1 VPIDRKQ
8 VNDVL
13 NVFEERESEVR
24 SYCRSWP
31 VLFDRASGSNLY
43 DVDGNRYLDF
53 FAGAGALNY
62 GHNDPTMMS
71 ALLDY
76 VGRGGVM
83 HSLDMYTV
91 AKQEFLSTFRDLILE
106 PRGLDHRVMFTGPT
120 GTNAVEAALKVAR
133 RATGRSDIVSF
144 TNAFHGMTLGALALT
159 GDATKRGGAGVP
171 LPSSP
176 VLPYCGYLPEG
187 STIDFLERMLLD
199 ASSGLDLP
207 AAVIVETVQGE
218 GGINVASVGWL
229 RALAD
234 VCRAHGIL
242 LIVDDI
248 QMGCGRTGQFFSF
261 EAAGIVPDIVTLSKS
276 LSGIGLPF
284 AVTLLRPELDQ
295 WEPGQHNGTFRGNN
309 AAFVTAT
316 AALHKYWCDDRL
328 TRRVAEHD
336 RTLRSE
342 MEAVATRHASV
353 TEVRGR
359 GLAWGIE
366 FDDGEVAARAAGAA
380 FERGLLVETA
390 GPDGCTVKLL
400 PPLTTTRHD
409 LETGLAILDDAIA
422 AVGDAK
428 RGLEVHA

>member
-1 VPIDRKQ
+1 
-8 VNDVL
+8 
-13 NVFEERESEVR
+13 
-24 SYCRSWP
+24 
-31 VLFDRASGSNLY
+31 
-43 DVDGNRYLDF
+43 
-53 FAGAGALNY
+53 
-62 GHNDPTMMS
+62 
-71 ALLDY
+71 
-76 VGRGGVM
+76 M
-83 HSLDMYTV
+83 HSLDMFTA
-91 AKQEFLSTFRDLILE
+91 AKEEFLSTFRDVILE

-159 GDATKRGGAGVP
+159 GDATKRDGAGIP

-199 ASSGLDLP
+199 GSSGLDLP

-218 GGINVASVGWL
+218 GGINVASVAWL

-234 VCRAHGIL
+234 VCREHGIL

-261 EAAGIVPDIVTLSKS
+261 EAAGITPDIVTLSKS

-284 AVTLLRPELDQ
+284 AVTLLRPELDR

-316 AALHKYWCDDRL
+316 AALREYWCDDQL
-328 TRRVAEHD
+328 TLRVAEHEA
-336 RTLRSE
+336 TLRSE
-342 MEAVATRHASV
+342 LEAVAARHDSV

-359 GLAWGIE
+359 GMAWGLE
-366 FDDGEVAARAAGAA
+366 FDDGEVAARAASAA
-380 FERGLLVETA
+380 FERALLVETA

-400 PPLTTTRHD
+400 PPLTTSRHD
-409 LETGLAILDDAIA
+409 LEAGLAILDDAIA
-422 AVGDAK
+422 AVGDVDADVK
-428 RGLEVHA
+428 VPA

>member
-1 VPIDRKQ
+1 

-31 VLFDRASGSNLY
+31 VVFERAHGAHLY
-43 DVDGNRYLDF
+43 DVEGNRYLDF

-62 GHNDPTMMS
+62 GHNDPVLLS

-76 VGRGGVM
+76 LGRGGVM
-83 HSLDMYTV
+83 HSLDMFTA
-91 AKQEFLSTFRDLILE
+91 AKQEFLTTFRDVILE

-159 GDATKRGGAGVP
+159 GDATKRGGAGIP

-199 ASSGLDLP
+199 GSSGFDLP

-218 GGINVASVGWL
+218 GGVNVASIGWL

-261 EAAGIVPDIVTLSKS
+261 EAADITPDIVTLSKS

-309 AAFVTAT
+309 AAFVTGT
-316 AALHKYWCDDRL
+316 AALREYWCDDRL
-328 TRRVAEHD
+328 TARVAEHEA
-336 RTLRSE
+336 RLRSE
-342 MEAVATRHASV
+342 LTEVAARHDSV
-353 TEVRGR
+353 TDVRGR
-359 GLAWGIE
+359 GMAWGLE
-366 FDDGEVAARAAGAA
+366 FDDGEMAARAASAA
-380 FERGLLVETA
+380 FERALLVETA
-390 GPDGCTVKLL
+390 GPDGRTVKLL
-400 PPLTTTRHD
+400 PPITTSRHD
-409 LETGLAILDDAIA
+409 LETGLAILDDAIT
-422 AVGDAK
+422 AVDDVGAGVK
-428 RGLEVHA
+428 VLG